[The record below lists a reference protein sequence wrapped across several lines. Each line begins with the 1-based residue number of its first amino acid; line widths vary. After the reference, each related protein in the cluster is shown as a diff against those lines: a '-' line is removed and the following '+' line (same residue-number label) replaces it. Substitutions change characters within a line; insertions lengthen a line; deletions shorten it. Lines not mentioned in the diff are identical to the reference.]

1 MRGERGNGQREKR
14 DRWSGGKEEKG
25 GRTRRRSGERG
36 RFDPAC
42 APG

>member
-1 MRGERGNGQREKR
+1 MGSL
-14 DRWSGGKEEKG
+14 DGKEEMGKG
-25 GRTRRRSGERG
+25 GRRVERG

>member
-1 MRGERGNGQREKR
+1 MRGSGEREIRKR
-14 DRWSGGKEEKG
+14 DAKSLPAEGGGG
-25 GRTRRRSGERG
+25 GRGDGGGERG